1 MKYPNKKDY
10 IDDIEGYLDEV
21 VTACLTNHKEIVND
35 SLVNI
40 TNGKITKEQQSQYFI
55 GKQLF
60 SDEPIYKLLR
70 LISNYRNEIYKDDR
84 ENLLFAIMNE
94 VELAKSFVAQAS
106 RKDYDKEL
114 RTMAQAMFKAGIKPK
129 AIAEELCDTGWYNWD
144 NLDSLERSINRWIEK
159 YNF

>member
-1 MKYPNKKDY
+1 MKYPRKKDY

-21 VTACLTNHKEIVND
+21 VTVCLTNHKEIVND

-60 SDEPIYKLLR
+60 SNEPIYKLLR
-70 LISNYRNEIYKDDR
+70 LISNYRNEKYKDDR
-84 ENLLFAIMNE
+84 ENILFSIMNE
-94 VELAKSFVAQAS
+94 VEEAKSFVAQVS

-114 RTMAQAMFKAGIKPK
+114 RTMAQTMFKTGMKPK
-129 AIAEELCDTGWYNWD
+129 AIAEELCDTGWYDWD
-144 NLDSLERSINRWIEK
+144 KLDTLERNINRWIEK
-159 YNF
+159 YNL